1 MYVYFGSQTGTAE
14 GFARIIEKEGISRG
28 IGLFLSEEY
37 KIKSYET
44 QSLFY

>member
-28 IGLFLSEEY
+28 IKALHSEEEIIACAFPKLY
-37 KIKSYET
+37 
-44 QSLFY
+44 LR

>member
-28 IGLFLSEEY
+28 IKPLHSEEESIACAFPKLY
-37 KIKSYET
+37 
-44 QSLFY
+44 LR